1 MEPNRLGRV
10 LGIGARVAAKTIR
23 ERAAQAGQAAGPG
36 AAGAVPADGDGA
48 QRASSV
54 ADPGFARP
62 GVSSGDRSGAKR
74 TAAKS
79 AGVAAA
85 DGGRRLARGAGR
97 FGAAM
102 LQPVARASS
111 ILALQISGVF
121 FAIFALFFLNHAW
134 EAHRT
139 LGWHDAHTRVYAAL
153 GVAFTWFA
161 VSSFWRARRKEQR

>member
-23 ERAAQAGQAAGPG
+23 ERAAQAGQAAPAGSGARPAAAGTRSSAGPEKRMQSAA
-36 AAGAVPADGDGA
+36 AAGA
-48 QRASSV
+48 
-54 ADPGFARP
+54 
-62 GVSSGDRSGAKR
+62 
-74 TAAKS
+74 
-79 AGVAAA
+79 AAA

-97 FGAAM
+97 FGSAM

-121 FAIFALFFLNHAW
+121 FAIFALFFLNHTW
-134 EAHRT
+134 QAHRT
-139 LGWHDAHTRVYAAL
+139 LGWHDGHTRVYAAL
-153 GVAFTWFA
+153 GIAFTWFA